1 MLTKW
6 VGQAWEDTHKT
17 HGHVIRRT
25 FRQLGLSLAVDGS
38 EDQELSIRDL
48 PGMEIGDWEDDVLLL
63 DLDKEEA
70 AVDDD
75 AEPTFLHQA
84 EEDRGGGSSL
94 QKSWIQM

>member
-1 MLTKW
+1 M
-6 VGQAWEDTHKT
+6 
-17 HGHVIRRT
+17 
-25 FRQLGLSLAVDGS
+25 DGS

-75 AEPTFLHQA
+75 AEHCITMDLLA
-84 EEDRGGGSSL
+84 CN
-94 QKSWIQM
+94 